1 MAAEPSRLLGQG
13 MSNNVEGDESDVDAE
28 HEEDV
33 DMIQPV
39 PYVAHNHSLP
49 EDEGSDLDA
58 EGEDIDAEGEE
69 IDDEEDAGE
78 PVGAVKLQE
87 GDDVD
92 AEGEDDDEAVL
103 DESSDE
109 PKSSESE
116 VDAES
121 DSESEANDWEGQSD
135 TAEEG
140 DAEIVDPNR
149 CM

>member
-1 MAAEPSRLLGQG
+1 
-13 MSNNVEGDESDVDAE
+13 MSNNVDGDDSDLDAE

-33 DMIQPV
+33 DMIQPA
-39 PYVAHNHSLP
+39 PYMDQNHTLP

-69 IDDEEDAGE
+69 IDDDEDAGE

-87 GDDVD
+87 GDDID

-109 PKSSESE
+109 SKSSESE
-116 VDAES
+116 ADAES
-121 DSESEANDWEGQSD
+121 DSESEGANEWDGQSD